1 MSAFCA
7 ICTGDR
13 GPFVQRPLGRESA
26 LVTVC
31 AECDTAPA
39 RSRQGPVIGVPL
51 PPEGQRMKSEV
62 MRQRITVGN
71 RKLRAAASARGRR

>member
-13 GPFVQRPLGRESA
+13 GPFVQRPLGRQSA

-51 PPEGQRMKSEV
+51 PPEGQKSEV